1 MIMINDDG
9 DDHDGMIYHDDD
21 HDGTNMSE
29 ILS

>member
-1 MIMINDDG
+1 MINDDG
-9 DDHDGMIYHDDD
+9 DDHDGMIYQDDD